1 MAPCY
6 LSSQYFHALLLGIC
20 ALVSTLSNIIERLQ
34 KLSTASNVIKVND
47 CCGNKLCFILY
58 HKILSVLL
66 HGFYADWMFSRN
78 YPKKKKRE
86 RETELSS
93 NLNSVYKGTHYFYSF
108 MSSPHNNFLS
118 NQWRM
123 FHTMSFSDLE
133 LTWVVQTW

>member
-66 HGFYADWMFSRN
+66 HGFYTDWMFSRN

-108 MSSPHNNFLS
+108 MSLHITTSFLI
-118 NQWRM
+118 NEGCVIRCL
-123 FHTMSFSDLE
+123 F
-133 LTWVVQTW
+133 LT